1 MNKKNIWL
9 CVILVGTSIFY
20 FFEVGDFLSLER
32 LKDNQGLL
40 EIFYQSNRLTVMVC
54 FVALFLVIGLF
65 LLPGATLLSVL
76 SGAVFGLP
84 LGPLLVSLGSTL
96 GAVLAFYVAR
106 YILKNWVEERFGERL
121 HPIQEVLCKN
131 DIHYMLF
138 LRLVPFAPFFLVN
151 IAMGASRISW
161 KVFMAGT
168 LLGKLPAIW
177 IYANAGSNLA
187 NLGSLSDINS
197 PRVIVALT
205 LLCLLTLIPVIYKKI
220 KNSKRLLIY

>member
-1 MNKKNIWL
+1 MNKKHIGL
-9 CVILVGTSIFY
+9 CVIFLGTSIFY
-20 FFEVGDFLSLER
+20 FFEIGDFLSLEW
-32 LKDNQGLL
+32 LKNNQRLL
-40 EIFYQSNRLTVMVC
+40 EIFYQSNGLIVMVC

-65 LLPGATLLSVL
+65 LLPGATLLSVF

-106 YILKNWVEERFGERL
+106 YILKSWLEERFGERL
-121 HPIQEVLCKN
+121 HPIQEGLCKN

-138 LRLVPFAPFFLVN
+138 LRLIPLAPFFLVN

-161 KVFMAGT
+161 KVFIVGT
-168 LLGKLPAIW
+168 LIGKLPAIW

-187 NLGSLSDINS
+187 NLRSLSDINS
-197 PRVIVALT
+197 PRIIVTLT

-220 KNSKRLLIY
+220 KNSKKF

>member
-1 MNKKNIWL
+1 MNKKYIGL
-9 CVILVGTSIFY
+9 CVILLGTSIFY
-20 FFEVGDFLSLER
+20 FFEIGDFLSLEW
-32 LKDNQGLL
+32 LKDNQRLL
-40 EIFYQSNRLTVMVC
+40 ELFYQSNGLIVMVY
-54 FVALFLVIGLF
+54 FVTLFLVIGLF
-65 LLPGATLLSVL
+65 LLPGATLLSVFA
-76 SGAVFGLP
+76 GAVFGLP

-106 YILKNWVEERFGERL
+106 YILKSWVEERFGERL
-121 HPIQEVLCKN
+121 HPIQEGLCKN

-138 LRLVPFAPFFLVN
+138 LRLVPLAPFFLVN

-187 NLGSLSDINS
+187 SLRSLSDINS
-197 PRVIVALT
+197 PRVIVALA
-205 LLCLLTLIPVIYKKI
+205 LLCFLTLIPVIYKKI
-220 KNSKRLLIY
+220 KNSKRLETF

>member
-1 MNKKNIWL
+1 MGL
-9 CVILVGTSIFY
+9 GVILFGASIFY
-20 FFEVGDFLSLER
+20 FFEIGKFLSFEW
-32 LKDNQGLL
+32 LKDNQRLL
-40 EIFYQSNRLTVMVC
+40 EIFYQSNPLTVMVC
-54 FVALFLVIGLF
+54 FVSLFLFIGLF
-65 LLPGATLLSVL
+65 LLPGATLLSVF

-96 GAVLAFYVAR
+96 GALLAFYVAR

-121 HPIQEVLCKN
+121 HPIQEGLCKN

-138 LRLVPFAPFFLVN
+138 LRLVPIAPFFLVN
-151 IAMGASRISW
+151 IAMGASQISW

-187 NLGSLSDINS
+187 NLRSLADINS
-197 PRVIVALT
+197 PRIIVALT
-205 LLCLLTLIPVIYKKI
+205 LLCLLTLIPVAYKKI
-220 KNSKRLLIY
+220 KNPKRL

>member
-1 MNKKNIWL
+1 MNKKHIGL
-9 CVILVGTSIFY
+9 CVIFLGTSIFY
-20 FFEVGDFLSLER
+20 FFEIGDFLSLEW
-32 LKDNQGLL
+32 LKNNQRLL
-40 EIFYQSNRLTVMVC
+40 EIFYQSNGLIVMVC

-65 LLPGATLLSVL
+65 LLPGATLLSVF
-76 SGAVFGLP
+76 SGAVFGIP

-106 YILKNWVEERFGERL
+106 YILKSWVEERFGERL
-121 HPIQEVLCKN
+121 HPIQEGLCKN

-138 LRLVPFAPFFLVN
+138 LRLIPLAPFFLVN

-161 KVFMAGT
+161 KVFIVGT
-168 LLGKLPAIW
+168 LIGKLPAIW

-187 NLGSLSDINS
+187 NLRSLSDINS
-197 PRVIVALT
+197 PRIIVTLT

-220 KNSKRLLIY
+220 KNSKKF

>member
-96 GAVLAFYVAR
+96 GAMLAFYVAR
-106 YILKNWVEERFGERL
+106 YVLKNWVEERFGERL

>member
-1 MNKKNIWL
+1 MNKKYIGL
-9 CVILVGTSIFY
+9 CVILLGTSIFY
-20 FFEVGDFLSLER
+20 FFEIGDFLSLEW
-32 LKDNQGLL
+32 LKDNQRLL
-40 EIFYQSNRLTVMVC
+40 ELFYQSNSLIVIVC
-54 FVALFLVIGLF
+54 FVTLFLVIGLF
-65 LLPGATLLSVL
+65 LLPGATLLSVFA
-76 SGAVFGLP
+76 GAVFGLP

-106 YILKNWVEERFGERL
+106 YILKSWVEKRFGERL
-121 HPIQEVLCKN
+121 HPIQEGLCKN

-138 LRLVPFAPFFLVN
+138 LRLIPLAPFFLVN

-187 NLGSLSDINS
+187 NLRSLSDINS
-197 PRVIVALT
+197 PRVIVAFA
-205 LLCLLTLIPVIYKKI
+205 LLSFLTLIPVIYKKI
-220 KNSKRLLIY
+220 KNSKRLETF

>member
-1 MNKKNIWL
+1 
-9 CVILVGTSIFY
+9 VILFGTSIFY
-20 FFEVGDFLSLER
+20 FFEIGEFLSLEW
-32 LKDNQGLL
+32 LKDNQRLL
-40 EIFYQSNRLTVMVC
+40 EIFYQSNGLIVMVC

-65 LLPGATLLSVL
+65 LLPGATLLSVF
-76 SGAVFGLP
+76 SGAVFGIP

-106 YILKNWVEERFGERL
+106 YILKSWVEERFGERL
-121 HPIQEVLCKN
+121 QPIQEGLCKN

-138 LRLVPFAPFFLVN
+138 LRLIPLAPFFLVN

-187 NLGSLSDINS
+187 SLRSLSDINS
-197 PRVIVALT
+197 PRVIVALA
-205 LLCLLTLIPVIYKKI
+205 LLCFLTLIPVIYKKI
-220 KNSKRLLIY
+220 KNSKRLETF

>member
-20 FFEVGDFLSLER
+20 FFEIGDFLSLER

>member
-1 MNKKNIWL
+1 MNKKHIGL
-9 CVILVGTSIFY
+9 CVILLGTSIFY
-20 FFEVGDFLSLER
+20 FFEIGDFLSLEW
-32 LKDNQGLL
+32 LKNNQRLL
-40 EIFYQSNRLTVMVC
+40 EIFYQSNGLIVMVC

-106 YILKNWVEERFGERL
+106 YILKSWLEERFGERL
-121 HPIQEVLCKN
+121 HPIQEGLCKN

-138 LRLVPFAPFFLVN
+138 LRLIPLAPFFLVN

-161 KVFMAGT
+161 KVFIVGT
-168 LLGKLPAIW
+168 LIGKLPAIW

-187 NLGSLSDINS
+187 NLRSLSDINS
-197 PRVIVALT
+197 PRIIVTLT

-220 KNSKRLLIY
+220 KNSKRF

>member
-1 MNKKNIWL
+1 MNKKHIGL
-9 CVILVGTSIFY
+9 CVILLGTSIFY
-20 FFEVGDFLSLER
+20 FFEIGDFLSLEW
-32 LKDNQGLL
+32 LKNNQRLL
-40 EIFYQSNRLTVMVC
+40 EIFYQSNGLIVMVC

-106 YILKNWVEERFGERL
+106 YILKSWVEERFGERL
-121 HPIQEVLCKN
+121 HPIQEGLCKN

-138 LRLVPFAPFFLVN
+138 LRLVPLAPFFLVN

-187 NLGSLSDINS
+187 SLRSLSDINS
-197 PRVIVALT
+197 PRVIVALA
-205 LLCLLTLIPVIYKKI
+205 LLCFLTLIPVIYKKI
-220 KNSKRLLIY
+220 KNSKRLETF

>member
-20 FFEVGDFLSLER
+20 FFEIGDFLSLER

-106 YILKNWVEERFGERL
+106 YILKSWLEERFGERL
-121 HPIQEVLCKN
+121 HPIQEGLCKN

-138 LRLVPFAPFFLVN
+138 LRLIPLAPFFLVN

-161 KVFMAGT
+161 KVFIVGT
-168 LLGKLPAIW
+168 LIGKLPAIW

-187 NLGSLSDINS
+187 NLRSLSDINS
-197 PRVIVALT
+197 PRIIVALT